1 MDTGILYPTKPTI
14 ELQKLKVMGAMEER
28 LPQHL
33 RNILRLYIKHVA
45 YMTSTRPCLADSE
58 YTTALVHEPQKTD

>member
-33 RNILRLYIKHVA
+33 RNILRLYIKHVHDQ
-45 YMTSTRPCLADSE
+45 YKIMFGR
-58 YTTALVHEPQKTD
+58 Q

>member
-33 RNILRLYIKHVA
+33 RNILRLYIKNVHDQYKTIVWPSV
-45 YMTSTRPCLADSE
+45 STQQL
-58 YTTALVHEPQKTD
+58 